1 MDFTPLAS
9 GSDLHSALSS
19 TAPTWAGTST
29 SSLSSINDYTSFPL
43 IRQGDRTYLRDPE
56 NLYPLPCDLPEI
68 HRQTLRSLMLIR
80 VFGGPFCTPS
90 LNEQPPK
97 RVLEIAC
104 GSGLWSSMC
113 HDYFSRRGHRNIAFH
128 GIDLVS
134 VAPDLRKKGVN
145 WHFRRHDLRKPR
157 LPYPDDYFD
166 FVFIKDA
173 GMCPS
178 SPAQQASGLSE
189 PLRVLKSG
197 GILEVWDSDWVFRSL
212 LPNPAPARKLASREQ
227 EVADTTA
234 TYTFSPATPF
244 TGAQNKFLQDYNS
257 WVEKAFDRRKLTAI
271 PCATIGLSFNAEVDI
286 LEKVDSRRIAI
297 PLGELRW
304 EREGGRPRKQLTA
317 EQMSIRRTALLTVIQ
332 MIEGMEPILM
342 EASGKSR
349 DEWDRWWTAM
359 INDLFQKGGL
369 ASGECLE
376 RLTAIVSQV
385 SSCNP
390 RFFSTSPIS
399 QDAHASASKKPPSK
413 PHSID
418 SRWLTMVKR
427 RIGKCMMFGLK
438 PPQVEEAG
446 NILQRIA
453 RDWRELIAGMHVLLQ
468 PMTYPDKVTV
478 YHKLVHD
485 PSAQQSQYAFDLQA
499 IILSEARQRPAARV
513 HEDIV
518 VYDYK
523 QNKKTTLPPFVEAQ
537 FQIIWDLQ
545 ERARKHWQQQILDIE
560 TQVRKLEVESWDRED
575 AVEDMGSAR
584 K

>member
-1 MDFTPLAS
+1 MPSAFTLVAS
-9 GSDLHSALSS
+9 GSDLHSTLSS
-19 TAPTWAGTST
+19 TGHTWAGTST
-29 SSLSSINDYTSFPL
+29 SSLSSINDYTSYPL

-113 HDYFSRRGHRNIAFH
+113 HDYFTRRGHRNIAFH

-145 WHFRRHDLRKPR
+145 WHFKRHDLRKPR

-304 EREGGRPRKQLTA
+304 EREGGRPRKQLTV

-332 MIEGMEPILM
+332 MIEGMEPMLM

-376 RLTAIVSQV
+376 VSAWWG
-385 SSCNP
+385 
-390 RFFSTSPIS
+390 R
-399 QDAHASASKKPPSK
+399 KK
-413 PHSID
+413 
-418 SRWLTMVKR
+418 
-427 RIGKCMMFGLK
+427 
-438 PPQVEEAG
+438 
-446 NILQRIA
+446 
-453 RDWRELIAGMHVLLQ
+453 
-468 PMTYPDKVTV
+468 
-478 YHKLVHD
+478 
-485 PSAQQSQYAFDLQA
+485 
-499 IILSEARQRPAARV
+499 
-513 HEDIV
+513 
-518 VYDYK
+518 
-523 QNKKTTLPPFVEAQ
+523 
-537 FQIIWDLQ
+537 
-545 ERARKHWQQQILDIE
+545 
-560 TQVRKLEVESWDRED
+560 
-575 AVEDMGSAR
+575 
-584 K
+584 